1 MQNLPFMN
9 TPTPP
14 KDPQLPELPDELL
27 KAVAALL
34 QVALETKTKADA
46 DRKET
51 P

>member
-1 MQNLPFMN
+1 MHNLPFMN
-9 TPTPP
+9 APIPS

>member
-1 MQNLPFMN
+1 MQNPPLMN

-14 KDPQLPELPDELL
+14 KDPPLPELPDELL

-34 QVALETKTKADA
+34 QVALETKTKAE
-46 DRKET
+46 KER

>member
-1 MQNLPFMN
+1 MN
-9 TPTPP
+9 TPIPS

-27 KAVAALL
+27 KAAAALL

-46 DRKET
+46 DRQVT